1 MPNWA
6 YNEIS
11 CQNEQDFTRLK
22 ECLLNDGNVDFN
34 RIVPKPEILDKMPGT
49 NQRRHIMAIAF
60 YLGQGKPVN
69 RIEVCNAIHE
79 HYPNIQ
85 FITPGKDDVEKIVV
99 PAKAKQKLLKIDM
112 QIPEMIARASNESEE
127 IAKEN
132 DHYAKGKSSMPDFY
146 QFDSYADYGK
156 AALKCLLNYG
166 CFDWY
171 EWSTNF
177 WGTKWNAC
185 ETHVDDDNMSIYFET
200 AWSPV
205 PELIQKLSAKL
216 RMPIYMQFSE
226 EQFSAFAGEYVFFD
240 GNVIEAGDYDYNDGN
255 LENLY
260 KTACRM
266 QDPDQEYHRLKDGD
280 IVTYYDE
287 SDEEDGLTEDTF
299 NATPTIDTESE
310 MYRRFMGETYEL
322 ATVPAETD

>member
-11 CQNEQDFTRLK
+11 CQNRQDFTRLK
-22 ECLLNDGNVDFN
+22 ECLLNGNNVDFN
-34 RIVPKPEILDKMPGT
+34 RIVPKPEILDKMPGAG
-49 NQRRHIMAIAF
+49 QKQHIMAIAF
-60 YLGQGKPVN
+60 YLGQGKPMN
-69 RIEVCNAIHE
+69 RIEVCNAIHG

-85 FITPGKDDVEKIVV
+85 FITPDKDNAEKIVV
-99 PAKAKQKLLKIDM
+99 PAKAKQKLLNIDI
-112 QIPEMIARASNESEE
+112 QVPELIARASAMSDE
-127 IAKEN
+127 ISKEN

-146 QFDSYADYGK
+146 QFDSYSDYGK

-171 EWSTNF
+171 EWSNRF

-185 ETHVDDDNMSIYFET
+185 ETHVDDDNLSIYFET
-200 AWSPV
+200 AWAPV

-240 GNVIEAGDYDYNDGN
+240 GDVIEAGDYEYGGDTD
-255 LENLY
+255 NLY

-266 QDPDQEYHRLKDGD
+266 QDHDQEYHRLKDGD
-280 IVTYYDE
+280 IATYYDE
-287 SDEEDGLTEDTF
+287 SDEEDGLTEETF
-299 NATPTIDTESE
+299 NAIPTTDLESE
-310 MYRRFMGETYEL
+310 MYRQFMGETYEL
-322 ATVPAETD
+322 ATAPAETN

>member
-34 RIVPKPEILDKMPGT
+34 RIVHKPEILDKMPGA

-69 RIEVCNAIHE
+69 RIEACNAIHK

-99 PAKAKQKLLKIDM
+99 PTKARQKLLSIDM
-112 QIPEMIARASNESEE
+112 QIPEMIANASTESDE

-146 QFDSYADYGK
+146 QFDSYAD
-156 AALKCLLNYG
+156 
-166 CFDWY
+166 
-171 EWSTNF
+171 
-177 WGTKWNAC
+177 
-185 ETHVDDDNMSIYFET
+185 
-200 AWSPV
+200 
-205 PELIQKLSAKL
+205 
-216 RMPIYMQFSE
+216 
-226 EQFSAFAGEYVFFD
+226 
-240 GNVIEAGDYDYNDGN
+240 
-255 LENLY
+255 
-260 KTACRM
+260 
-266 QDPDQEYHRLKDGD
+266 
-280 IVTYYDE
+280 
-287 SDEEDGLTEDTF
+287 
-299 NATPTIDTESE
+299 
-310 MYRRFMGETYEL
+310 
-322 ATVPAETD
+322 

>member
-22 ECLLNDGNVDFN
+22 ECLLNDGSVDFN

-49 NQRRHIMAIAF
+49 NQKCHIMAIAF

-69 RIEVCNAIHE
+69 RIEVCNAIHK

-85 FITPGKDDVEKIVV
+85 FITPGKNDVEKIVV
-99 PAKAKQKLLKIDM
+99 PAKVKQKLLSIDM
-112 QIPEMIARASNESEE
+112 QIPEMIANASTESDK

-171 EWSTNF
+171 EWSNRF

-185 ETHVDDDNMSIYFET
+185 ETHVDDDNLSIYFET
-200 AWSPV
+200 AWAPV

-240 GNVIEAGDYDYNDGN
+240 GNVVEAGDYDYNDGN
-255 LENLY
+255 LEDLY
-260 KTACRM
+260 RTACRM
-266 QDPDQEYHRLKDGD
+266 QDPDQEYHRLKDGN

-287 SDEEDGLTEDTF
+287 SDEEDGLTEETF

-310 MYRRFMGETYEL
+310 MYRQFMGKTYEL
-322 ATVPAETD
+322 ATAPADNH